1 MNLPLS
7 TNKKEGAKTV
17 RNSSKDA
24 TKEQITCPV
33 KKQNIERLIDFP
45 SWNSFTTLQN
55 LLPQQIQNKCKLK

>member
-24 TKEQITCPV
+24 TKVQITCPV
-33 KKQNIERLIDFP
+33 KKQKHRKIDRF
-45 SWNSFTTLQN
+45 L
-55 LLPQQIQNKCKLK
+55 KLEFLYHLAKLTSMTNTKQM